1 MQLWHNLHHIT
12 MDDIART
19 SPPDAGSWIGRLLIA
34 VILGEGIWGL
44 IVSLTN
50 NLILPFLARIMGTDA
65 RSPLSLGNG
74 QFNVP
79 GLFISI
85 LELCFAG
92 IAAVILN
99 SWTQHKPKPTRS
111 KPVRVT
117 PIPVQPAAPRPS
129 PRAVVPVQA
138 PEPAPRPAPI
148 AVPATV
154 TATPAA
160 PPPTATQSPSQFWSP
175 PEAAPTKAAAPPP
188 PKPGKPKPPRE
199 IVYNS
204 VGEPLPFD
212 DDE

>member
-1 MQLWHNLHHIT
+1 

-19 SPPDAGSWIGRLLIA
+19 PQPPAPDAGRLMGRLLIA

-50 NLILPFLARIMGTDA
+50 NLILPSMARIMGTDA

-79 GLFISI
+79 GLFISVM
-85 LELCFAG
+85 ELCFAG

-99 SWTQHKPKPTRS
+99 SWIQRKPKINRS

-117 PIPVQPAAPRPS
+117 QLPVQPAAPRPL
-129 PRAVVPVQA
+129 PRSVAPVQA
-138 PEPAPRPAPI
+138 AEPVPSPSPI
-148 AVPATV
+148 AVAHPAV
-154 TATPAA
+154 PPPAA
-160 PPPTATQSPSQFWSP
+160 PSPTAPSANQAPSQFWSP
-175 PEAAPTKAAAPPP
+175 PEPLPAKAVAPPP
-188 PKPGKPKPPRE
+188 APKPAKPKPPKE

-204 VGEPLPFD
+204 VGDPLPFD